1 MSSLFVQVTVVP
13 TGTVSVCGPKTK
25 LSILTAAFTADGRSL
40 LLALTLGDP
49 ANSSSIAIISGVATP
64 TTFILLFVILC
75 FLSVF
80 LFLPDLVCSTDRLQ
94 PYGHPFEIFSGVIH
108 VLIELCGRGSEKDL
122 LNVWLFPKLLSEGFP
137 CAPCFSIG

>member
-49 ANSSSIAIISGVATP
+49 ANRSSIAIISGVATP

-80 LFLPDLVCSTDRLQ
+80 LFLPDLVCSTDRFAALW
-94 PYGHPFEIFSGVIH
+94 PSFRDFLGCHSRSYRTVRP
-108 VLIELCGRGSEKDL
+108 
-122 LNVWLFPKLLSEGFP
+122 WL
-137 CAPCFSIG
+137 